1 MAPAVASGADGPVL
15 PFLRRKLPWFV
26 WGQYPPGA
34 APRFSHALLHPT
46 LQTRRPASVSSAK
59 LRNGARFGLFEA
71 PPEGQTRGSALTVAE
86 VRAAPSETGTRSAE
100 TRAEHFRRAAFPATL
115 HKAPVST
122 PVKLPRSSRHSNR
135 EGV

>member
-15 PFLRRKLPWFV
+15 PFLRGKLPWFI

-71 PPEGQTRGSALTVAE
+71 PPEGQTRGLALTVAE
-86 VRAAPSETGTRSAE
+86 VRAAPSETETRSAE
-100 TRAEHFRRAAFPATL
+100 TRTAFPATL

-135 EGV
+135 ERV

>member
-15 PFLRRKLPWFV
+15 PFLRGKLPSFV
-26 WGQYPPGA
+26 WGQYLRGA

-46 LQTRRPASVSSAK
+46 LQTRRPARVSSAK

-100 TRAEHFRRAAFPATL
+100 TRTAFPATL